1 MTGFWTAKLV
11 VPAAKSWI
19 HFVAVQHP
27 GAVAFVVMDVFIF
40 IGVFSL
46 LTVQVSQV
54 SYLKYFFSLFI
65 DVCYCLPTDLC
76 VCGD

>member
-19 HFVAVQHP
+19 HYVAVQHP
-27 GAVAFVVMDVFIF
+27 GAVAFVVMDIIIF

-46 LTVQVSQV
+46 LTVQVYQV
-54 SYLKYFFSLFI
+54 SYLNNFFF
-65 DVCYCLPTDLC
+65 VY
-76 VCGD
+76 